1 MMKALLENQVVVY
14 VFMAALIFGLTQGL
28 KWLFIKPFTNKIK
41 NEKARKAVNTTIYF
55 IPYALGILFEFVY
68 AVLLVHSEFSVVMGI
83 IHGTAGIACYGVFER
98 IYSLCTGKSSNISNP
113 YTDTEVGR
121 AVKEL
126 MDSVAED
133 GEVNKDDFPK
143 LKEFLEK
150 VK

>member
-1 MMKALLENQVVVY
+1 MQAILANQVVVY
-14 VFMAALIFGLTQGL
+14 VVMAALIFGLTQGL

-41 NEKARKAVNTTIYF
+41 NEKVRKAVNTTIYF

-68 AVLLVHSEFSVVMGI
+68 AVLLVHAEFSVAMGI
-83 IHGTAGIACYGVFER
+83 IHGTSGIACYGVFER
-98 IYSLCTGKSSNISNP
+98 IYSLCTGKSSNIANP
-113 YTDTEVGR
+113 YTETDVGR
-121 AVKEL
+121 AVKEF

-150 VK
+150 VR

>member
-1 MMKALLENQVVVY
+1 MQALLQSQLVVY
-14 VFMAALIFGLTQGL
+14 AIMAILIFGLTQGL
-28 KWLFIKPFTNKIK
+28 KWAFIKPFTNKIK
-41 NEKARKAVNTTIYF
+41 NEKVRKAVNTTIYF
-55 IPYALGILFEFVY
+55 IPYSLGILFEFVY
-68 AVLLVHSEFSVVMGI
+68 AALIVHGEFSMVMGI

-98 IYSLCTGKSSNISNP
+98 VYSLLTGKSSNISNP

-126 MDSVAED
+126 MDSVIED
-133 GEVNKDDFPK
+133 GKVDEDDHPK

>member
-1 MMKALLENQVVVY
+1 MQAILENQVVVY
-14 VFMAALIFGLTQGL
+14 VVMAALIFGLTQGL

-41 NEKARKAVNTTIYF
+41 NEKVRKAVNTTIYF

-83 IHGTAGIACYGVFER
+83 IHGTSGIACYGVFER
-98 IYSLCTGKSSNISNP
+98 IYSLCTGKSSNIANP
-113 YTDTEVGR
+113 YTDTDVGR

-150 VK
+150 VR

>member
-1 MMKALLENQVVVY
+1 MQEILENQVVMY
-14 VFMAALIFGLTQGL
+14 VVIAALIFGLTQGL
-28 KWLFIKPFTNKIK
+28 KWALVKPFTNKIK
-41 NEKARKAVNTTIYF
+41 NEKARKAVNTVIYF
-55 IPYALGILFEFVY
+55 IPYSLGILFEFLY
-68 AVLLVHSEFSVVMGI
+68 AVLLMHGEFSVVSGL

-98 IYSLCTGKSSNISNP
+98 IYSFCTGKSSNISNP

-126 MDSVAED
+126 MDGVIDD
-133 GEVNKDDFPK
+133 GKIDENDNPK